1 MRRFIV
7 VVVATTTSSLI
18 LNYKLATGVIC
29 TAKQICLPLFSVSFS
44 SAVF

>member
-18 LNYKLATGVIC
+18 LNYKLASYWSDMHGKANLLAI
-29 TAKQICLPLFSVSFS
+29 
-44 SAVF
+44 VFCFIF